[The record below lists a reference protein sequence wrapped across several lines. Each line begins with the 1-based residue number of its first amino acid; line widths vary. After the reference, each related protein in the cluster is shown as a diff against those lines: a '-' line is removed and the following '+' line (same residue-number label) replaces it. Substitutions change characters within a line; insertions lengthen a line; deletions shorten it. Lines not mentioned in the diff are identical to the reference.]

1 MAKLLKD
8 MTPEEREAKREYRRK
23 YYAANRDAIIAK
35 VASHYRANQEQRKEY
50 ARQHYAANRE
60 SHRAAGAE
68 YRLAHAA
75 RRRDQQAAYRAANR
89 EKILARMRM
98 RYAANRSAVLARARE
113 TRKAYRG
120 TASARQKRRLS
131 DDVQFRLATRLR
143 QRLGVAVARSTR
155 SGSAVRD
162 LGMPIAEF
170 KARLES
176 QFLPGMTWE
185 NWGSGPGSWQIDHV
199 YPLAAADLTDRAQL
213 LAACNYRNLQ
223 PLWFADNLAKSDSV
237 SPEAQA
243 LFDELV
249 SLFRGGAR

>member
-1 MAKLLKD
+1 MKTETQGATD
-8 MTPEEREAKREYRRK
+8 ARRAAKREYNRLYR
-23 YYAANRDAIIAK
+23 AANLEALRERD
-35 VASHYRANQEQRKEY
+35 REY
-50 ARQHYAANRE
+50 H
-60 SHRAAGAE
+60 
-68 YRLAHAA
+68 
-75 RRRDQQAAYRAANR
+75 AANR
-89 EKILARMRM
+89 EKRRLYDIANREKRRAQQRARV
-98 RYAANRSAVLARARE
+98 AANRERSRAHARKYYEANREKVCQRMAARFREDEGYRLTHLLRCRMRNALARGHRA
-113 TRKAYRG
+113 
-120 TASARQKRRLS
+120 
-131 DDVQFRLATRLR
+131 
-143 QRLGVAVARSTR
+143 
-155 SGSAVRD
+155 GSAVRD

-223 PLWFADNLAKSDSV
+223 PLWFADNLAKGDSV